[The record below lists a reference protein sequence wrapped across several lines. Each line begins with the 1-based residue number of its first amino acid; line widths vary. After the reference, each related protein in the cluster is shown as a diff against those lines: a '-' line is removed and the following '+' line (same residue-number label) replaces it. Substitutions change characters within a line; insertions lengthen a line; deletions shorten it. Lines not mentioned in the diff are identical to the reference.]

1 MNTPQKRFK
10 TIITL
15 IFLLSFVQSYAQK
28 WVKPNT
34 ATNYSNQVERP
45 KLVVGFVVDQMR
57 WDYLYRFYDRFSKGG
72 FRRLINNGFSVE
84 NTLIPYLPT
93 QTACGHS
100 SIYTGS
106 VPALNGI
113 IANSWYD
120 SALARNVYCTE
131 DNAEKTVGSTS
142 SAGQMSPKNLQV
154 TTITDELRL
163 ATNFKGK
170 VVSVSLK
177 DRGSILPGGHAANA
191 AYWHDAQSGNWITS
205 THYMDKLPTW
215 VNNYNALKTADKFF
229 DLDWNTLYPINSY
242 TNSDED
248 NVTYEGRFKGET
260 TSSFPHLTKQYIG
273 KNYEMIKSLP
283 YGNTMTIDFAKLAI
297 QNEGLGNDPITDFL
311 TVSCSATDYV
321 GHQYGPNSIEL
332 EDTYLRL
339 DKDLEAL
346 FTYLDKT
353 VGKDNYLFFLSAD
366 HGVSHAPEFLSK
378 NNIPAERYNTRA
390 MSRGLD
396 SLLTEKFQLK
406 KSIVSIINDQVI
418 FDQKIIENSKFDFTS
433 IKATAIKFIKRQ
445 NGISN
450 AVDLTNLQNTT
461 LPEEL
466 KTRLSNGYNPKL
478 SGDIQIISN
487 SGWYNSSSP
496 TGIGHGGWYNY
507 DAHIPLVFMGWK
519 IKPGKTNK
527 TYYMTDIAPTLA
539 AMLHIQMP
547 SGNIGSP
554 ITEITAQ

>member
-1 MNTPQKRFK
+1 MRFK
-10 TIITL
+10 IIATIIL
-15 IFLLSFVQSYAQK
+15 LLSITQLKAQK
-28 WVKPNT
+28 WTKPNT
-34 ATNYSNQVERP
+34 TVNSAPKTIERP

-72 FRRLINNGFSVE
+72 FKRLVNEGFSVE
-84 NTLIPYLPT
+84 NMLIPYLPT

-113 IANSWYD
+113 IANSWFD
-120 SALARNVYCTE
+120 PSIGKNIYCTE
-131 DNAEKTVGSTS
+131 DTEAKTVGSTS
-142 SAGQMSPKNLQV
+142 SAGQMSPKNLKV

-191 AYWHDAQSGNWITS
+191 AYWFDGQSGNWITS

-215 VNNYNALKTADKFF
+215 VNDYNALKPADKFY
-229 DLDWNTLYPINSY
+229 DRDWNTLYPLNSY
-242 TNSDED
+242 TNSDAD
-248 NVTYEGRFKGET
+248 NVSYEGKFRGET

-273 KNYEMIKSLP
+273 KNYELIKSLP
-283 YGNTMTIDFAKLAI
+283 YGNTMTIDLAKLAV
-297 QNEGLGNDPITDFL
+297 QNENLGKDEITDFL
-311 TVSCSATDYV
+311 AISCSATDYV
-321 GHQYGPNSIEL
+321 GHQYGPNSMEI

-339 DKDLEAL
+339 DKDLEEL
-346 FTYLDKT
+346 FNYLDKT
-353 VGKDNYLFFLSAD
+353 VGKGNYLFFISAD
-366 HGVSHAPEFLSK
+366 HGVAHAPEFLAK
-378 NNIPAERYNTRA
+378 NNIPAERYTTRA
-390 MSRGLD
+390 MSKGLD

-406 KSIVSIINDQVI
+406 KSIVGIMNDQVV
-418 FDQKIIENSKFDFTS
+418 FDQKVIENSKFDFTL
-433 IKATAIKFIKRQ
+433 IKTTAINYLKKQ
-445 NGISN
+445 NGVSN
-450 AVDLTNLQNTT
+450 AVDLTNLQSTT

-466 KTRLSNGYNPKL
+466 KTRLANGYNPKL

-487 SGWYNSSSP
+487 SEWYNSSSSS
-496 TGIGHGGWYNY
+496 GIGHGGWYNY
-507 DAHIPLVFMGWK
+507 DSHIPLVFMGWK
-519 IKPGKTNK
+519 VKPGKTNK

-547 SGNIGSP
+547 SGSIGSP
-554 ITEITAQ
+554 ITELTHQ